1 LRLEGIRECSYCH
14 GMKKLTILLMTGM
27 LFLTQAVRPQDAAV
41 EERLNKINGHVE
53 DLLAAQKLQQ
63 ERMAEL
69 AKELGNIREL
79 AAKPAGNFASQDEMR
94 KLAEKLQ
101 EIDQKRVADNE
112 KILKEIEKLGRAG
125 AVARTERKPQKSQP
139 ESGAIAG
146 TIGGAEKGFEYVIES
161 GDTLSTIAQA
171 YGKKG
176 IKITSDQILKANPG
190 LKPNS
195 LRVGQKIFIPA
206 TGP

>member
-1 LRLEGIRECSYCH
+1 
-14 GMKKLTILLMTGM
+14 MKKLTIFLMTG
-27 LFLTQAVRPQDAAV
+27 LLSLTQAVWGQDAAV

-63 ERMAEL
+63 ERIAEL
-69 AKELGNIREL
+69 AKELGNLREE
-79 AAKPAGNFASQDEMR
+79 AGKTTGGFASQEEMR

-125 AVARTERKPQKSQP
+125 AAPRSEKKAPKSLP
-139 ESGAIAG
+139 ETREKAGAS
-146 TIGGAEKGFEYVIES
+146 GGAEKGFEYVIQS
-161 GDTLSTIAQA
+161 GDTVSTIALA
-171 YGKKG
+171 YQKKG
-176 IKITSDQILKANPG
+176 VKITSDQILKANPG